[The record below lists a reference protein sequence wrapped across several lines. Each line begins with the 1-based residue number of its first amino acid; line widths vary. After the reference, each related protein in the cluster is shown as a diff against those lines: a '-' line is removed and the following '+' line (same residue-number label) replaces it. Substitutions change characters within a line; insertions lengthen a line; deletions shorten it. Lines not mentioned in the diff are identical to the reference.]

1 MSRIFLKNLINSKS
15 SSLIGNI
22 KQNSIKD
29 KKDIDINMLK
39 RGKEIL
45 LNEFNENFENILIK
59 RKEIFL
65 SNIMKEVELI
75 LKELYPKEE
84 NKMKDIIIKLKEEIN
99 DKYNKN
105 YNLLK
110 NEYKKYEKEPKLY
123 NNLTHFRKHCINTDN
138 IGYHICKKEKS
149 KLIEIKENNEIN
161 YIICIEC
168 KKCYISNEILLYCK
182 NCNVEYY
189 SCRLKNNEN
198 ENILPSTWEKYHC
211 VGIVNN
217 TMKCIKCQ
225 SIFYLNLKENYLV
238 CLNEKC
244 KFKAKP
250 ESIIWNCAIC
260 KTDFK
265 SNAKIYNPLEMK
277 IIKRAI
283 NKTLLFKE
291 YAFPYELPCCKLE
304 SRDLIFY
311 HNINC
316 KGELYKGKLSKN
328 EIIVCKKCHAMNFN
342 DLFIWTCPLCNKR
355 FKLYK
360 SAFNSIFKKYIII
373 DNNNNNNND
382 NNNNNSTNNLRYTIQ
397 NININDNINDY
408 RNTYYHSE
416 VKTPQNKKINFNNL
430 LSHSLEENKIIKL
443 KSNKIESK
451 KSRRKFLIDILEQRH
466 NSNNN
471 SKNNSKIIDNK
482 SNNNNFNSP
491 KSNTQSTTLTEKKS
505 KEINNI
511 EDNNSNNSNS
521 NKSNNKIKNIKI
533 NLNDTFER
541 KINNKENEENS
552 LEKNKDKNK
561 IYKRQISTEIKMN
574 YKKNIEIDN
583 NDMKK
588 SYENKI
594 ILFNEKN
601 EEEEEEDEDD
611 DEEILSSSESSNN
624 IKISLT
630 KKLDDD
636 LDELEKEERDK
647 IVELDDDL
655 FGLGISRKSSKLCK
669 YNNNDKK
676 DNYISSKFQTEK
688 KDSIISLNKFND
700 ERRESLVSLGEL
712 SSNSEYS
719 INFGNIITNPEKL
732 KLIANDCFLPEFDT
746 DDYEYI
752 EPIGEGSFGKIYSV
766 KNIDNGNKY
775 ALKKIICNDL
785 MAINKIQTQLELIYS
800 KPHDHI
806 MKIMGIE
813 YKCLDITTY
822 SLYILMELGISDWN
836 DEIKK
841 RSKIK
846 NYYKENEIIDI
857 LKQIIDPLIFLE
869 KEGIAH
875 RDIKPQNILIFENN
889 IFKVTDFGEAKILND
904 TVQISTLRGSELYM
918 SPMLYDGLKYN
929 QKNIIHNVYKSD
941 VYSLGL
947 CLLYA
952 SSLNSDILTDLR
964 EIISMKVISSMISKS
979 IKKYYSKKLIYLI
992 VKMLEFDEN
1001 KRFSFEDIQNYI
1013 KDNYN

>member
-1 MSRIFLKNLINSKS
+1 MSRIFSKNLIKSKS
-15 SSLIGNI
+15 SFLIGNI
-22 KQNSIKD
+22 KQNLIKD
-29 KKDIDINMLK
+29 KENLDKNILK
-39 RGKEIL
+39 KGEEIL

-59 RKEIFL
+59 RKEIFV

-84 NKMKDIIIKLKEEIN
+84 NKMKDIIITLKEEIN

-105 YNLLK
+105 FYLLN
-110 NEYKKYEKEPKLY
+110 NEYKKYQKNPKLY
-123 NNLTHFRKHCINTDN
+123 NYLSHFRKHCINTDN

-149 KLIEIKENNEIN
+149 KLIEIKENNEIS

-182 NCNVEYY
+182 YCKVEYY

-198 ENILPSTWEKYHC
+198 ENLLPSTWEKYHC

-225 SIFYLNLKENYLV
+225 SIFYLNLKENYLE

-260 KTDFK
+260 KTEFK
-265 SNAKIYNPLEMK
+265 SKAKIYNPLEMK

-283 NKTLLFKE
+283 NKSLLLKE

-316 KGELYKGKLSKN
+316 NGELYKGKFSNN

-373 DNNNNNNND
+373 DNNNNNNN
-382 NNNNNSTNNLRYTIQ
+382 NNNSTNNLRYTIQ
-397 NININDNINDY
+397 NININDNYIDY
-408 RNTYYHSE
+408 RNTHSGIT
-416 VKTPQNKKINFNNL
+416 TPQNKKINFNNL
-430 LSHSLEENKIIKL
+430 LSHSLEDNKIIQL
-443 KSNKIESK
+443 KSNKCESK
-451 KSRRKFLIDILEQRH
+451 KSGRRFLIDILEQRQ
-466 NSNNN
+466 NSN
-471 SKNNSKIIDNK
+471 KNIYNHSLTDNK

-491 KSNTQSTTLTEKKS
+491 KCNTQSTTLTEKKS
-505 KEINNI
+505 KEINYI
-511 EDNNSNNSNS
+511 EQDNYSNDNSNYSYS
-521 NKSNNKIKNIKI
+521 NKSNNKIRKI
-533 NLNDTFER
+533 NLNDIFER
-541 KINNKENEENS
+541 KISNKESKENTLDNKNKEN
-552 LEKNKDKNK
+552 NKRKISNEMDNK
-561 IYKRQISTEIKMN
+561 KEI
-574 YKKNIEIDN
+574 EN

-594 ILFNEKN
+594 ILLDEKSEIEN
-601 EEEEEEDEDD
+601 EEEV
-611 DEEILSSSESSNN
+611 EIISSSESSNN
-624 IKISLT
+624 IKISLKKEMT

-636 LDELEKEERDK
+636 LDELEKEERDT
-647 IVELDDDL
+647 IGELDDDS
-655 FGLGISRKSSKLCK
+655 FGLGISRKISKICK
-669 YNNNDKK
+669 YINDKK
-676 DNYISSKFQTEK
+676 DNIIQSKFINQNEK
-688 KDSIISLNKFND
+688 KDSEISLSKYND
-700 ERRESLVSLGEL
+700 EIRRRSSLVSLEEL
-712 SSNSEYS
+712 SSNSEYT
-719 INFGNIITNPEKL
+719 NYFDNILTNSERL
-732 KLIANDCFLPEFDT
+732 KLIANECFLPEFDT

-766 KNIDNGNKY
+766 KNINNGKKY

-806 MKIMGIE
+806 MKVTGVE

-822 SLYILMELGISDWN
+822 SLYILMELGKSDWN
-836 DEIKK
+836 DEIKRRIK
-841 RSKIK
+841 DK

-875 RDIKPQNILIFENN
+875 RDIKPQNILIFDNN

-918 SPMLYDGLKYN
+918 SPMLYNGLKYN

-952 SSLNSDILTDLR
+952 LSLNSEILTNLR

-979 IKKYYSKKLIYLI
+979 IKKYYSKKLINLI
-992 VKMLEFDEN
+992 VKMLEFDE
-1001 KRFSFEDIQNYI
+1001 KQRFSFEDIQNYI
-1013 KDNYN
+1013 KQNYN